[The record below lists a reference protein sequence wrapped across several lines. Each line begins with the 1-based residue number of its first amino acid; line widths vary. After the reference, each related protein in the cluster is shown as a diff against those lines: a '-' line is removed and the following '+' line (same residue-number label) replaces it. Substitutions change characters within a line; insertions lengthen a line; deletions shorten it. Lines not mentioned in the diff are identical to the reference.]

1 MWTLREDEVSAIAVG
16 AGILGAGGGGSPYL
30 GQLQLGGLL
39 RAGHR
44 VQIIPVGGVV
54 DDDLGC
60 GISGMGAPTV
70 GIEKLPRG
78 DEMWQAVHAIED
90 HLGQRFSFLVVG
102 EVGGGNALEPL
113 IAGAYS
119 GLPVVDADPMGRAFP
134 ELQMDTFMIY
144 GVRPWPFALHDPQGN
159 SAVFGPVDS
168 AQTAER
174 IGRAATVAM
183 GGSVALALPVIT
195 GREVRAHAIHG
206 TLSLVHR
213 IGAAVEAA
221 HRAKEDPITA
231 IAAVV
236 PAKVLFFGKVVD
248 VERRTTG
255 GFARG
260 RLAMEG
266 LGGFTSETLAIDIQ
280 NEFLIA
286 YRDGEPVATVP
297 DIISLIEEE
306 SGLPIGTEALRYGLR
321 LTVLGIPA
329 AAKLKTERALRVV
342 GPRAFGYDVDFRP
355 LPGDL
360 PEGTLQ
366 LSGPPGGGLG

>member
-1 MWTLREDEVSAIAVG
+1 MWILREDEVSAIAVG

-30 GQLQLGGLL
+30 GQLQLTGLL
-39 RAGHR
+39 REGRRVGIMPAGEL
-44 VQIIPVGGVV
+44 Q

-60 GISGMGAPTV
+60 GVSGMGAPTV

-78 DEMWQAVHAIED
+78 DEMWQSVHAIEQ
-90 HLGQRFSFLVVG
+90 HLGRKFRFLVVG
-102 EVGGGNALEPL
+102 EVGGGNAIEPL
-113 IAGAYS
+113 IAGAYG
-119 GLPVVDADPMGRAFP
+119 GLPVIDADPMGRAFP

-168 AQTAER
+168 AKTAER

-195 GREVRAHAIHG
+195 GGELKSYGIHG

-213 IGAAVEAA
+213 LGRAVEVAN
-221 HRAKEDPITA
+221 RQKDDPIA
-231 IAAVV
+231 GIASVV
-236 PAKVLFFGKVVD
+236 PAQELFVGKVVD

-260 RLAMEG
+260 RLQIAG
-266 LGGFTSETLAIDIQ
+266 LGGYQSENMQIDIQ

-286 YRDGEPVATVP
+286 YRDGVPVATVP
-297 DIISLIEEE
+297 DIVALIEEE
-306 SGLPIGTEALRYGLR
+306 SGLPLGTEALRYGLR
-321 LTVLGIPA
+321 LTVVGIPA
-329 AAKLKTERALRVV
+329 AAKLKTERALAVV

-360 PEGTLQ
+360 PEAALQ
-366 LSGPPGGGLG
+366 VAG

>member
-1 MWTLREDEVSAIAVG
+1 MWTLKEDEVAAIGVG
-16 AGILGAGGGGSPYL
+16 ASILGAGGGGSAY
-30 GQLQLGGLL
+30 LGGLQL
-39 RAGHR
+39 RGLLRSGHQ
-44 VQIIPVGGVV
+44 VEIIPASEIA

-60 GISGMGAPTV
+60 GVSGMGAPTV

-78 DEMWQAVHAIED
+78 DEMWQAVHAIEE
-90 HLGQRFSFLVVG
+90 HLGRPFRFVVVG
-102 EVGGGNALEPL
+102 EVGGGNAIEPL
-113 IAGAYS
+113 IAGAYG
-119 GLPVVDADPMGRAFP
+119 GLPVIDADPMGRAFP

-144 GVRPWPFALHDPQGN
+144 GVQPWPFALHDPQGN

-168 AQTAER
+168 PQTAER

-183 GGSVALALPVIT
+183 GGSTALALPVLT
-195 GREVRAHAIHG
+195 GREVKAHAIHG

-213 IGAAVEAA
+213 IGAAVQEA
-221 HRAKEDPITA
+221 HRAKDNPVVA
-231 IAAVV
+231 IGSVV
-236 PAKVLFFGKVVD
+236 PANVLFFGKVVD

-260 RLAMEG
+260 RLRMEG
-266 LGGFTSETLAIDIQ
+266 LGEFASETLAIDIQ

-286 YRDGEPVATVP
+286 YRDGVPVATVP

-306 SGLPIGTEALRYGLR
+306 SGLPLGTEALRYGLR
-321 LTVLGIPA
+321 LTAVGIPA
-329 AAKLKTERALRVV
+329 AAKLKTERALLVV

-360 PEGTLQ
+360 PEAPLA
-366 LSGPPGGGLG
+366 GGVIA

>member
-1 MWTLREDEVSAIAVG
+1 MWILREDEVSAIAVG

-30 GQLQLGGLL
+30 GQLQLTGLL
-39 RAGHR
+39 REGRQVAIVPASELG
-44 VQIIPVGGVV
+44 

-60 GISGMGAPTV
+60 GVSGMGAPTV

-78 DEMWQAVHAIED
+78 DEMWQSVHAIEAYIRR
-90 HLGQRFSFLVVG
+90 RFRFLVVG
-102 EVGGGNALEPL
+102 EVGGGNAIEPL
-113 IAGAYS
+113 IAAAYG
-119 GLPVVDADPMGRAFP
+119 GLPVIDADPMGRAFP

-144 GVRPWPFALHDPQGN
+144 GVKPWPFALHDPQGN

-168 AQTAER
+168 ARTAER

-195 GREVRAHAIHG
+195 GGELKSYGIRG
-206 TLSLVHR
+206 TLSLVR
-213 IGAAVEAA
+213 RLGAAVERANSEKNDPVAA
-221 HRAKEDPITA
+221 IGS
-231 IAAVV
+231 VV
-236 PAKVLFFGKVVD
+236 SAQVLFFGKVVD

-260 RLAMEG
+260 RLQIEG
-266 LGGFTSETLAIDIQ
+266 LSDYASESMQIDIQ
-280 NEFLIA
+280 NEFLVA
-286 YRDGEPVATVP
+286 YRDGVPVATVP

-306 SGLPIGTEALRYGLR
+306 SGLPLGTEALRYGLR
-321 LTVLGIPA
+321 LTVVGIPA
-329 AAKLKTERALRVV
+329 AAKLKTERALKVV

-360 PEGTLQ
+360 PEASLQ
-366 LSGPPGGGLG
+366 VAN

>member
-1 MWTLREDEVSAIAVG
+1 MWTLREDEVSAIAIG

-30 GQLQLGGLL
+30 GQLQLRGLL
-39 RAGHR
+39 RSGRRVEIVPAGE
-44 VQIIPVGGVV
+44 IADG
-54 DDDLGC
+54 DLGC
-60 GISGMGAPTV
+60 GASGMGAPTV

-78 DEMWQAVHAIED
+78 DEMWQAVRAIED
-90 HLGQRFSFLVVG
+90 HLRQRFRFLVVG
-102 EVGGGNALEPL
+102 EVGGGNAIEPL
-113 IAGAYS
+113 IAGAYG

-159 SAVFGPVDS
+159 SAVIGPVDS
-168 AQTAER
+168 AETAER

-183 GGSVALALPVIT
+183 GGTVALALPVIT
-195 GREVRAHAIHG
+195 GGELKAHAIHG
-206 TLSLVHR
+206 TLSLVRR
-213 IGAAVEAA
+213 IGAAVEEA
-221 HRAKEDPITA
+221 HRTKDDPVAA
-231 IAAVV
+231 IGSVV
-236 PAKVLFFGKVVD
+236 PASVLFFGKVVD

-260 RLAMEG
+260 RLLMEG
-266 LGGFTSETLAIDIQ
+266 LGDFGSETLAIDIQ

-286 YRDGEPVATVP
+286 YRDGVPVATVP

-306 SGLPIGTEALRYGLR
+306 SGLPLGTEALHYGLR

-360 PEGTLQ
+360 PEAPLAVARAPRGE
-366 LSGPPGGGLG
+366 GG